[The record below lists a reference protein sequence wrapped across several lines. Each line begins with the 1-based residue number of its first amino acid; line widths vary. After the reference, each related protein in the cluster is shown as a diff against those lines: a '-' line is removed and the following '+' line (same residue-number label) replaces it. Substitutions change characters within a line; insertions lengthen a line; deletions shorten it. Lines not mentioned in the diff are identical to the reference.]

1 MFWVLSN
8 KNSQCYNGGTLQDKP
23 IIKMSTSP
31 ASKSVFSTVL
41 VDNPNI
47 REFFQPF
54 YAWVAVALLI
64 AVGLVRIILTYPVFS
79 QTYDEP
85 AHIARGMEWLDKGQY
100 TYFLEHPP
108 LAPVMVAMLP
118 YFFGARSTGHP
129 SRFAEG
135 NAILHTNGTYL
146 RNLTLARLGI
156 LPFFVL
162 CALTVW
168 LWTKRDFGWQTALLS
183 TGLFTTLPSIL
194 AHSGIATTDM
204 AFTATFLL
212 GLFAFRLWLEH
223 PTIQRSILLGITI
236 ALSML
241 AKFSALVFLPLAA
254 GCIVLVCWYKIRNST
269 GFLGYPV
276 RRWLAGIAIGV
287 LTGFFVIWGGYR
299 FSVGPVKALPG
310 FLSDLQLPAR
320 EFIRGIQTVMQH
332 NDEGH
337 LSYLLGDV
345 EQNGWWYYFPVVI
358 AVKTPLPFLGL
369 VFIGLVAT
377 IKHIRTRRDDVQM
390 LVPALVSLV
399 VLGVAMTSNINIGQ
413 RHILPIYPLLA
424 MTAGYGTF
432 YLWTS
437 IGHKQLGRFAAIA
450 LLIWYLASTIAAHPD
465 YLAYFNELAG
475 DHPENIVVD
484 SNLDWGQD
492 ILRLS
497 RTLKEKDIEPT
508 WECLYS
514 SHGNRDLITLGL
526 PRMKKLPAY
535 KEKTGWIAISVMCLK
550 MGTLEPPYDQFA
562 WLDTYKPVERVGKT
576 IYLYFIPKGDA

>member
-1 MFWVLSN
+1 
-8 KNSQCYNGGTLQDKP
+8 
-23 IIKMSTSP
+23 MSTSP
-31 ASKSVFSTVL
+31 TSKSALSSFL
-41 VDNPNI
+41 GDNPNI
-47 REFFQPF
+47 VEFFQPF
-54 YAWVAVALLI
+54 YAWIAVVLLI

-85 AHIARGMEWLDKGQY
+85 AHIARGMEWLDKGEY

-108 LAPVMVAMLP
+108 LAPVMVAVLP

-135 NAILHTNGTYL
+135 NAILHTGGAYL

-162 CALTVW
+162 STLTVW
-168 LWTKRDFGWQTALLS
+168 IWAKRDFGWETALLS

-204 AFTATFLL
+204 AFTSSFILA
-212 GLFAFRLWLEH
+212 LFAFSLWLEN
-223 PTIQRSILLGITI
+223 PTIRRSLLLGITT
-236 ALSML
+236 AMSML
-241 AKFSALVFLPLAA
+241 AKFSTLVFLPVAA
-254 GCIVLVCWYKIRNST
+254 GSIVLIYWYKSRKST
-269 GFLGYPV
+269 GFLGYSAK
-276 RRWLAGIAIGV
+276 RWLAAIAIAV
-287 LTGFFVIWGGYR
+287 LIGFLVIWGGYR

-310 FLSDLQLPAR
+310 FLSELQLPAR

-332 NDEGH
+332 NSEGH
-337 LSYLLGDV
+337 LSYLLGDIG
-345 EQNGWWYYFPVVI
+345 ENGWWYYFPVVI
-358 AVKTPLPFLGL
+358 AVKTPLAFLGL

-377 IKHIRTRRDDVQM
+377 IMHVRTRREDVQM
-390 LVPALVSLV
+390 LVPIVAGLG

-432 YLWTS
+432 YLWTI
-437 IGHKQLGRFAAIA
+437 IGYKQLGRLTAIG
-450 LLIWYLASTIAAHPD
+450 LLIWYLVSTVAAHPD

-475 DHPENIVVD
+475 NHPENIVVD

-497 RTLKEKDIEPT
+497 RTLNESDIEPT

-514 SHGNRDLITLGL
+514 SHGNRDLRTLGL
-526 PRMKKLPAY
+526 PPMKKLPPY
-535 KEKTGWIAISVMCLK
+535 REKTGWIAISAMCLK

-562 WLDTYKPVERVGKT
+562 WLEAYEPVERVGKS
-576 IYLYFIPKGDA
+576 IYLYFIPGGGE

>member
-1 MFWVLSN
+1 MMEV
-8 KNSQCYNGGTLQDKP
+8 
-23 IIKMSTSP
+23 
-31 ASKSVFSTVL
+31 
-41 VDNPNI
+41 
-47 REFFQPF
+47 FQPLF
-54 YAWVAVALLI
+54 AWIAVVLLI
-64 AVGLVRIILTYPVFS
+64 GVGVARIGLTYPVFS

-118 YFFGARSTGHP
+118 YLFGARSSGLP

-135 NAILHTNGTYL
+135 NSILHTGGAYL
-146 RNLTLARLGI
+146 RNLTLARMGI

-162 CALTVW
+162 STLTVW
-168 LWTKRDFGWQTALLS
+168 LWAKRDFGWQAALLS
-183 TGLFTTLPSIL
+183 VGLFTSLPSIL

-223 PTIQRSILLGITI
+223 PTIQRSILLGIII

-241 AKFSALVFLPLAA
+241 AKFSALVFLPVAG
-254 GCIVLVCWYKIRNST
+254 GCIVLVYLYKSRKSP

-276 RRWLAGIAIGV
+276 RRWLGAVAIAV

-310 FLSDLQLPAR
+310 VLSELQLPAR

-358 AVKTPLPFLGL
+358 VVKTPLPFLGL
-369 VFIGLVAT
+369 FFIGLIGT
-377 IKHIRTRRDDVQM
+377 IKRIGTRRDEVQL
-390 LVPALVSLV
+390 LVPVLVSLG

-413 RHILPIYPLLA
+413 RHILPMYPFLA
-424 MTAGYGTF
+424 MTAGYGAL
-432 YLWTS
+432 YLWTIS
-437 IGHKQLGRFAAIA
+437 GYQQFSRLVAIGLVS
-450 LLIWYLASTIAAHPD
+450 WYLVSTIAAHPD

-475 DHPENIVVD
+475 GHPENIVVD

-497 RTLKEKDIEPT
+497 KTLSERDIEPT
-508 WECLYS
+508 GECLYS
-514 SHGNRDLITLGL
+514 SHGNRDLIALGL
-526 PRMKKLPAY
+526 PRMKKLLPY
-535 KEKTGWIAISVMCLK
+535 REKTGWIAISVMCLK

-562 WLDTYKPVERVGKT
+562 WLEAYEPVERVGKS
-576 IYLYFIPKGDA
+576 IFLYFIPKGDASFQNSKANKG